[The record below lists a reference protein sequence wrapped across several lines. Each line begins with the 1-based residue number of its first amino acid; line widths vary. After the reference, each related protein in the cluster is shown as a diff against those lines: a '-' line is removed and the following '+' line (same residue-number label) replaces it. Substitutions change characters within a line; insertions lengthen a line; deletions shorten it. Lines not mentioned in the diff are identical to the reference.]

1 MFIVCNTVNTTLVFV
16 RSVSAPSRTLGRRKL
31 VRNRFT
37 IDTDIVFHGDNNGG
51 GGDSDPSQPPSEHPL
66 LQAQKSQGGDTDRWV
81 EEQFDLGR
89 YDDQGGRGA
98 EEEEPVKETDILSDD
113 DEYCKS
119 VRAPSAE
126 PGNLDG
132 RLESLSLEEER
143 TEGADREEEE
153 EEERERV
160 YGREVEDEGEGGGA
174 LSEGA
179 QRDQGEEYE
188 AITPPTGEGS
198 SLSPCAPAR
207 GPQAS
212 PMKLSALR
220 KQCAVEGA
228 TEGDCDVI
236 WVRRDDYAN
245 GRNSD
250 VF

>member
-1 MFIVCNTVNTTLVFV
+1 M
-16 RSVSAPSRTLGRRKL
+16 
-31 VRNRFT
+31 RNRFT
-37 IDTDIVFHGDNNGG
+37 IDTDIVFHGDND

-66 LQAQKSQGGDTDRWV
+66 RQAQESQGGDTGRWV
-81 EEQFDLGR
+81 EEQFGRGR
-89 YDDQGGRGA
+89 YDDQGPRGG
-98 EEEEPVKETDILSDD
+98 EEEPVKETDILSDD

-143 TEGADREEEE
+143 TEGADRDAAEG
-153 EEERERV
+153 EERERA
-160 YGREVEDEGEGGGA
+160 YGRVGENEEEGGGA

-179 QRDQGEEYE
+179 QRDQGEEFE
-188 AITPPTGEGS
+188 AMTPPTGEGS
-198 SLSPCAPAR
+198 SLSPCGPAQR
-207 GPQAS
+207 PQAS